1 MIIEFGGDCL
11 FSCEARC
18 SRPIVYQWLKDGV
31 PMEGKWSN
39 DKQKIPHC
47 QNSFKITSYKGWG

>member
-1 MIIEFGGDCL
+1 VIIEFGGDCL

-39 DKQKIPHC
+39 EKQKIPHC
-47 QNSFKITSYKGWG
+47 QNSFKITS